1 MNKAK
6 LGGFMKVW
14 ITGATGLAGRAVT
27 KVLEQSHD
35 VIPTG
40 FSRTGGKVLKVDLTC
55 EEDIKS
61 FLEEHQPEA
70 VIHLA
75 AERKPDV
82 CDNKQEQTKALNV
95 AASESLAR
103 LCKEHN
109 CWLLYFSTDYVFDGQ
124 NPPYYPDSNPNPL
137 NFYGET
143 KLAGEEVVKVE
154 HPSSCILRVPVLY
167 GFVESL
173 DESAVTSIAKGL
185 LKTEAVTT
193 DHWATRFPTLVDDLG
208 QVINKMLEKKPSGIY
223 HFSGEEAM
231 TKFEITKIMGDAL
244 GKSYEHVSGS
254 ESAPGGAPRPKDCQL
269 DMTKLK
275 DDGFYVKPTS
285 IKSIIADILREH
297 I

>member
-1 MNKAK
+1 
-6 LGGFMKVW
+6 MKVW
-14 ITGATGLAGRAVT
+14 ITGASGLAGRAVR
-27 KVLEQSHD
+27 KVLEKSHE

-40 FSRTGGKVLKVDLTC
+40 FSRTGDGVLKVDLTC
-55 EEDIKS
+55 EEEVEA
-61 FLEEHQPEA
+61 FLKEHQPEA

-95 AASESLAR
+95 AASKSLAR
-103 LCKEHN
+103 LCKENN

-124 NPPYYPDSNPNPL
+124 HPPYVPDSKPNPL

-143 KLAGEEVVKVE
+143 KLAGEEAVKVE
-154 HPSSCILRVPVLY
+154 YPSSCILRVPVLY
-167 GFVESL
+167 GWVETL
-173 DESAVTSIAKGL
+173 DESAVTSIAKAL
-185 LKTEAVTT
+185 LKTEAVQT
-193 DHWATRFPTLVDDLG
+193 DHWATRFPTLVNDLG
-208 QVINKMLEKKPSGIY
+208 LVIDKMLTKKPAGIY

-244 GKSYEHVSGS
+244 GKSYEHISGS
-254 ESAPGGAPRPKDCQL
+254 DSAPGGAPRPKDCQL

-275 DDGFYVKPTS
+275 EDGFYVKPTS
-285 IKSIIADILREH
+285 IKAVIGDILKEH